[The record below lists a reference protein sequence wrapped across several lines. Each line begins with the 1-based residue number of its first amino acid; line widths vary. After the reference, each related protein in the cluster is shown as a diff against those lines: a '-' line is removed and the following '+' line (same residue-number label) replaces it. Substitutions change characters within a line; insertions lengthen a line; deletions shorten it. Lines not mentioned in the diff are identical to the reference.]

1 MPFYLRKQHF
11 DIPPPT
17 EKDWIKK
24 DEEENFF
31 LSDPDQLLDSLPQPF
46 CMINKILKDLFERA
60 WERIEER
67 RPLQET
73 KQQSFTPLLCHP
85 TNKFMVI

>member
-1 MPFYLRKQHF
+1 MPFYLRKQHL
-11 DIPPPT
+11 DIPAPT

-31 LSDPDQLLDSLPQPF
+31 QNDPDELLDSLPQPF